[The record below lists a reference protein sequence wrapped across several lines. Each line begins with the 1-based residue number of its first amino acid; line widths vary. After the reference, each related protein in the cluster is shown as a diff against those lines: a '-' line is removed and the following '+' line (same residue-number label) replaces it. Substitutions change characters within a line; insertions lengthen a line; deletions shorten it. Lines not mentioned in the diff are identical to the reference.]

1 MPVEAATFPERY
13 SDPKLV
19 ARGGMGEVYC
29 ATDTSLSR
37 PVAIKLLAERYAADT
52 AVRARFTREALAAAR
67 LNEPNIVTIFDVGEW
82 DGHPFIAMEYLPG
95 GTLDDVLRK
104 QGAQPPAQAL
114 EWLEQAARALDH
126 AHEKGVVHRDVK
138 PANLLL
144 DGSGRVHVADFGVA
158 IAAGLDSVTM
168 TGTVIGTAG
177 YLSPE
182 QAEGREATPA
192 SDRYGL
198 GIVAYELLVGTRP
211 FARTSPTEEAVAHV
225 REPVPAASEQRR
237 GLPREID
244 DVFARA
250 LAKNPAQ
257 RYSTCGEFVADLRR
271 AFAHE
276 AGRTQIV
283 AVAGRRRRP
292 LLLPLA
298 LLALLVGAG
307 IATAVV
313 LTGRSNHAAPPAR
326 VTITQ
331 QGTTVRETVTARAAP
346 PPPTATTSPTGG
358 GASAAQQG
366 YAKMTAGDYAGALP
380 LLEQAAQQLQG
391 DGTTAEAYND
401 YNLAFTLAN
410 TQGCSSRVL
419 QLLDASQSIQGH
431 RTEIDQLRKACRK
444 AS

>member
-1 MPVEAATFPERY
+1 MPVEAATFPKRY
-13 SDPKLV
+13 RDPKLV

-29 ATDTSLSR
+29 ATDTNLSR
-37 PVAIKLLAERYAADT
+37 PVAIKLLDERYAADT
-52 AVRARFTREALAAAR
+52 AVRARFKREALAAAR

-95 GTLDDVLRK
+95 GTLDDVLHK
-104 QGAQPPAQAL
+104 QGAQPAAQAL

-144 DGSGRVHVADFGVA
+144 DGARRVHVADFGVA

-182 QAEGREATPA
+182 QAEGREASAA

-198 GIVAYELLVGTRP
+198 GVVAYELLTGTRP
-211 FARTSPTEEAVAHV
+211 FARTSPTEEAAAHI
-225 REPVPAASEQRR
+225 REHVPPASEQRR

-244 DVFARA
+244 AVFARA
-250 LAKNPAQ
+250 LAKAPAQ
-257 RYSTCGEFVADLRR
+257 RYATCGEFVGDLRL

-276 AGRTQIV
+276 AGRTRV
-283 AVAGRRRRP
+283 VPTGRGRP

-298 LLALLVGAG
+298 LLVLLVGAG
-307 IATAVV
+307 IAAAVV
-313 LTGRSNHAAPPAR
+313 LTGRSHHGAAPAR
-326 VTITQ
+326 ITITQ
-331 QGTTVRETVTARAAP
+331 QGTTVRETVTAQAAP
-346 PPPTATTSPTGG
+346 PPRATTAAQAPASQ
-358 GASAAQQG
+358 ASAAQQG
-366 YAKMTAGDYAGALP
+366 YAKMQAGDYAGALS

-391 DGTTAEAYND
+391 TGSIAEAYND
-401 YNLAFTLAN
+401 YNLAFTLAK
-410 TQGCSSRVL
+410 TRGCSSRVL
-419 QLLDASQSIQGH
+419 QLLDASQAIQGH
-431 RTEIDQLRKACRK
+431 RTEIDQLRKACRR
-444 AS
+444 AA